1 MNNNVE
7 KLLNEIGKLVVAQNE
22 RTKERYSHG
31 ELFNVFNILGLE
43 SNEVRLHSA
52 LLAELLRPNG
62 MSGVGNAFQKAF
74 LAILGLPENY
84 IVDGKVSVELSIGTT
99 TDTEGGRIDIIMEDG
114 NHAIIIE
121 NKIYAQDQPAQL
133 LRYTNFARDN
143 YPHGY
148 RLLYLTLDGKEASD
162 DSAQGCPYL
171 CISYK
176 NEISKWLEECAR
188 ISFDR
193 PLVRE
198 TIRQYINL
206 IKQLTNQSMG
216 TLEDNKLVE
225 LVASPEHVAEY
236 LMIINNQTA
245 IENKIRFGFVTEIEK
260 MARDMGYEIVPV
272 GDKRTYLYEGWGG
285 YALFKLPQNESIY
298 FYIGGDNTRKR
309 GHAYGL
315 ISLKGA
321 QTPDSIKD
329 EIGWTDDCSS
339 LSDEKC
345 FPNDYSFVAAK
356 WLWGPNGEEWWLW
369 NSETLVAMV
378 PHNNQS
384 SLLADFLKTKMLEA
398 KNVILKLGK

>member
-43 SNEVRLHSA
+43 SKEVRLHSA

-133 LRYTNFARDN
+133 LRYTNFAKNN
-143 YPHGY
+143 YPYGY

-162 DSAQGCPYL
+162 DSAQGCPYQ

-176 NEISKWLEECAR
+176 NEISKWLAECAR

-245 IENKIRFGFVTEIEK
+245 IENRIRLGFVTEIEK

>member
-43 SNEVRLHSA
+43 SKEVRLHSA
-52 LLAELLRPNG
+52 LLAELLSPNG

-99 TDTEGGRIDIIMEDG
+99 TDSERGRIDIIMEDG

-133 LRYTNFARDN
+133 LKYTNFAKNN
-143 YPHGY
+143 YPYGY

-162 DSAQGCPYL
+162 DSAQGCPYQ

-176 NEISKWLEECAR
+176 NEISKWLAECAR

-339 LSDEKC
+339 ICYTNC
-345 FPNDYSFVAAK
+345 FPDDYSFVAAK
-356 WLWGPNGEEWWLW
+356 WMWGPNEEKWWLW
-369 NSETLVAMV
+369 CSETLSAMV
-378 PHNNQS
+378 PHQNQS
-384 SLLADFLKTKMLEA
+384 SLLADFLKSKMLEA
-398 KNVILKLGK
+398 KNIILKLGK

>member
-43 SNEVRLHSA
+43 SKEVRLHSA

-84 IVDGKVSVELSIGTT
+84 IVDGRVSVELSIGTT

-148 RLLYLTLDGKEASD
+148 RLLYLTLDGKEACD
-162 DSAQGCPYL
+162 DSAQGCPYQ

-236 LMIINNQTA
+236 VMIINNQTP
-245 IENKIRFGFVTEIEK
+245 IENRIRLGFVAEIEK
-260 MARDMGYEIVPV
+260 MASDMGYEIVPV

-298 FYIGGDNTRKR
+298 FYIGGDNAQKR

-315 ISLKGA
+315 IALKGT

-339 LSDEKC
+339 ICYTNC
-345 FPNDYSFVAAK
+345 FPDDYSFVAAK
-356 WLWGPNGEEWWLW
+356 WMWGPNEKKWWLW
-369 NSETLVAMV
+369 YSETLSAMV
-378 PHNNQS
+378 PHQNQS
-384 SLLADFLKTKMLEA
+384 SLLADFLKSKMLEA
-398 KNVILKLGK
+398 KNIILKLGK

>member
-162 DSAQGCPYL
+162 DSAQGCPYQ

-356 WLWGPNGEEWWLW
+356 WLCGPNGEEWWLW

>member
-84 IVDGKVSVELSIGTT
+84 IVDGRVSVELSIGTT

-133 LRYTNFARDN
+133 LRYTNFAKDN

-148 RLLYLTLDGKEASD
+148 RLLYLTLDGKEACD
-162 DSAQGCPYL
+162 DSAQGCPYQ

-216 TLEDNKLVE
+216 TLEDSKLVE

-260 MARDMGYEIVPV
+260 MARDIGYEIVPV

-315 ISLKGA
+315 IALKGA

>member
-43 SNEVRLHSA
+43 SKEVRLHSA

-84 IVDGKVSVELSIGTT
+84 IVDGRVSVELSIGTT

-148 RLLYLTLDGKEASD
+148 RLLYLTLDGKEACD
-162 DSAQGCPYL
+162 DSAQGCPYQ

-236 LMIINNQTA
+236 VMIINNQTP
-245 IENKIRFGFVTEIEK
+245 IENRIRLGFVAEIEK
-260 MARDMGYEIVPV
+260 MALDMGYEIVPV

-298 FYIGGDNTRKR
+298 FYVGGDNAQKR

-315 ISLKGA
+315 IALKGA

-339 LSDEKC
+339 ICYTNC
-345 FPNDYSFVAAK
+345 FPDDYSFVAAK
-356 WLWGPNGEEWWLW
+356 WMWGPNEKKWWLW
-369 NSETLVAMV
+369 YSETLSAMV
-378 PHNNQS
+378 PHQNQS
-384 SLLADFLKTKMLEA
+384 SLLADFLKSKMLEA
-398 KNVILKLGK
+398 KNIILKLGK

>member
-43 SNEVRLHSA
+43 SKEVRLHSA

-84 IVDGKVSVELSIGTT
+84 IVDGRVSVELSIGTT
-99 TDTEGGRIDIIMEDG
+99 TDSERGRIDIIMEDG

-133 LRYTNFARDN
+133 LKYTNFAKNN
-143 YPHGY
+143 YPYGY

-162 DSAQGCPYL
+162 DSAQGCPYQ

-176 NEISKWLEECAR
+176 NEISKWLAECAR

-245 IENKIRFGFVTEIEK
+245 IENKIRLGFVTEIEK
-260 MARDMGYEIVPV
+260 MALDMGYEIIPV

-339 LSDEKC
+339 ICYTNC
-345 FPNDYSFVAAK
+345 FPDDYSFVAAK

-398 KNVILKLGK
+398 KNIILKLGK

>member
-43 SNEVRLHSA
+43 SKEVRLHSA

-74 LAILGLPENY
+74 LAILGLPDNY
-84 IVDGKVSVELSIGTT
+84 IVVGRVSVELSIGTT
-99 TDTEGGRIDIIMEDG
+99 TDSERGRIDIIMEDG

-133 LRYTNFARDN
+133 LKYTNFARDN

-162 DSAQGCPYL
+162 DSAQGCPYQ

-176 NEISKWLEECAR
+176 NEISKWLAECAR

>member
-162 DSAQGCPYL
+162 DSAQGCPYQ

-285 YALFKLPQNESIY
+285 YALIKLPQNESIY

>member
-43 SNEVRLHSA
+43 SKEVRLHSA

-74 LAILGLPENY
+74 LAILGLPDNY
-84 IVDGKVSVELSIGTT
+84 IVDGRVSVELSIGTT
-99 TDTEGGRIDIIMEDG
+99 TDSERGRIDIIMEDG

-133 LRYTNFARDN
+133 LKYTNFARDN

-162 DSAQGCPYL
+162 DSAQGCPYQ

-176 NEISKWLEECAR
+176 NEISKWLAECAR

-198 TIRQYINL
+198 TNRQYINL

>member
-162 DSAQGCPYL
+162 DSAQGCPYQ

-378 PHNNQS
+378 PQNNQS

>member
-43 SNEVRLHSA
+43 SKEVRLHSA

-74 LAILGLPENY
+74 LAILGLPDNY
-84 IVDGKVSVELSIGTT
+84 IVDGRVSVELSIGTT
-99 TDTEGGRIDIIMEDG
+99 TDSERGRIDIIMEDG

-133 LRYTNFARDN
+133 LKYTNFARDN
-143 YPHGY
+143 YPHSY

-162 DSAQGCPYL
+162 DSAQGCPYQ

-176 NEISKWLEECAR
+176 NEISKWLAECAR

-285 YALFKLPQNESIY
+285 YGTVKL
-298 FYIGGDNTRKR
+298 
-309 GHAYGL
+309 
-315 ISLKGA
+315 
-321 QTPDSIKD
+321 
-329 EIGWTDDCSS
+329 
-339 LSDEKC
+339 
-345 FPNDYSFVAAK
+345 
-356 WLWGPNGEEWWLW
+356 
-369 NSETLVAMV
+369 
-378 PHNNQS
+378 
-384 SLLADFLKTKMLEA
+384 
-398 KNVILKLGK
+398 

>member
-31 ELFNVFNILGLE
+31 ELFNEFNILGLE
-43 SNEVRLHSA
+43 SKEVRLHSA
-52 LLAELLRPNG
+52 FLAELLRPNG

-84 IVDGKVSVELSIGTT
+84 IVDGRVSVELFIGKI

-121 NKIYAQDQPAQL
+121 NKIYARDEPAQL
-133 LRYTNFARDN
+133 LRYTNFAKNN
-143 YPHGY
+143 YPYGY

-162 DSAQGCPYL
+162 DSAQGCPYQ

-236 LMIINNQTA
+236 LMIINNQTP
-245 IENKIRFGFVTEIEK
+245 IENRIRLGFVTEIEK
-260 MARDMGYEIVPV
+260 MALDMGYEIVPV

-298 FYIGGDNTRKR
+298 FYIGGDNAQKR

-315 ISLKGA
+315 IALKGA

-339 LSDEKC
+339 ICYTNC
-345 FPNDYSFVAAK
+345 FPDDYSFVAAK
-356 WLWGPNGEEWWLW
+356 WLWGPNGEKWWLW
-369 NSETLVAMV
+369 CSETLSAMV
-378 PHNNQS
+378 PHQNQS

-398 KNVILKLGK
+398 KNIILKLGK

>member
-43 SNEVRLHSA
+43 SKEVRLHSA

-84 IVDGKVSVELSIGTT
+84 IVDGRVSVELSIGTT

-121 NKIYAQDQPAQL
+121 NKIYAQDQAAQL

-148 RLLYLTLDGKEASD
+148 RLLYLTLDGKEACD
-162 DSAQGCPYL
+162 DSSQGCPYQ

-176 NEISKWLEECAR
+176 NEISKWLAECAR

-216 TLEDNKLVE
+216 TLEDNKLAE
-225 LVASPEHVAEY
+225 LVASPEHVDEY
-236 LMIINNQTA
+236 LMIINNQTS
-245 IENKIRFGFVTEIEK
+245 IENRIRLGFVAEIEK
-260 MARDMGYEIVPV
+260 MALDMGYEIVPV

-298 FYIGGDNTRKR
+298 FYIGGDNTQKR

-315 ISLKGA
+315 IALKGA
-321 QTPDSIKD
+321 QTLDSIKD

-339 LSDEKC
+339 ICYTNC
-345 FPNDYSFVAAK
+345 FPDDYSFVAAK
-356 WLWGPNGEEWWLW
+356 WMWGPNEEKWWSW
-369 NSETLVAMV
+369 CSETLSAMV
-378 PHNNQS
+378 PHQNQS
-384 SLLADFLKTKMLEA
+384 SLLAEFLKSKMLEA
-398 KNVILKLGK
+398 KNIILKLGK

>member
-43 SNEVRLHSA
+43 SKEVRLHSA

-84 IVDGKVSVELSIGTT
+84 IVDGRVSVELSIGTT
-99 TDTEGGRIDIIMEDG
+99 TDSERGRIDIIMEDG

-133 LRYTNFARDN
+133 LKYTNFAKNN
-143 YPHGY
+143 YPYGY

-162 DSAQGCPYL
+162 DSAQGCPYQ

-176 NEISKWLEECAR
+176 NEISKWLAECAR

-216 TLEDNKLVE
+216 TLEDNKLAE
-225 LVASPEHVAEY
+225 LVASPEHIDEY
-236 LMIINNQTA
+236 LMIINNQTS
-245 IENKIRFGFVTEIEK
+245 IENRIRLGFVAEIEK
-260 MARDMGYEIVPV
+260 MALDMGYEIVPV

-339 LSDEKC
+339 ICYTNC
-345 FPNDYSFVAAK
+345 FPGDYSFVAAK

-398 KNVILKLGK
+398 KNIILKLGK

>member
-43 SNEVRLHSA
+43 SKEVRLHSA

-84 IVDGKVSVELSIGTT
+84 IVDGRVSVELSIGTT

-121 NKIYAQDQPAQL
+121 NKIYARDEPAQL
-133 LRYTNFARDN
+133 LRYTNFAKNN
-143 YPHGY
+143 YPYGY

-162 DSAQGCPYL
+162 DSAQGCPYQ

-176 NEISKWLEECAR
+176 NEISKWLAECAR

-225 LVASPEHVAEY
+225 LVASPEHVDEY
-236 LMIINNQTA
+236 LMIINNQTP
-245 IENKIRFGFVTEIEK
+245 IENRIRLGFVAEIEK
-260 MARDMGYEIVPV
+260 MALDMGYEIVPV

-339 LSDEKC
+339 ICYTNC
-345 FPNDYSFVAAK
+345 FPDDYSFVAAK

-384 SLLADFLKTKMLEA
+384 SLLADFLKSKMLEA
-398 KNVILKLGK
+398 KNIILKLGK

>member
-43 SNEVRLHSA
+43 SKEVRLHSA

-84 IVDGKVSVELSIGTT
+84 IVDGRVSVELSIGTT
-99 TDTEGGRIDIIMEDG
+99 TDSERGRIDIIMEDG

-133 LRYTNFARDN
+133 LKYTNFAKNN
-143 YPHGY
+143 YPYGY

-162 DSAQGCPYL
+162 DSAQGCPYQ

-176 NEISKWLEECAR
+176 NEISKWLAECAR

-245 IENKIRFGFVTEIEK
+245 IENKIRLGFVTEIEK
-260 MARDMGYEIVPV
+260 MALDMGYEIIPV

-329 EIGWTDDCSS
+329 EIGWTDDCNSICYTN
-339 LSDEKC
+339 C
-345 FPNDYSFVAAK
+345 FPGDYSFVAAK

-398 KNVILKLGK
+398 KNIILKLGK

>member
-43 SNEVRLHSA
+43 SKEVRLHSA

-133 LRYTNFARDN
+133 LRYTNFAKDN

-162 DSAQGCPYL
+162 DSAQGCPYQ

-225 LVASPEHVAEY
+225 LVASPEHVDEY
-236 LMIINNQTA
+236 VMIINNQTS
-245 IENKIRFGFVTEIEK
+245 IENRIRLGFVAEIEK
-260 MARDMGYEIVPV
+260 MALDMGYEIVPV

-285 YALFKLPQNESIY
+285 YVLFKLPQNESIY
-298 FYIGGDNTRKR
+298 FYVGGDM
-309 GHAYGL
+309 
-315 ISLKGA
+315 LKSVVM
-321 QTPDSIKD
+321 PMD
-329 EIGWTDDCSS
+329 
-339 LSDEKC
+339 
-345 FPNDYSFVAAK
+345 
-356 WLWGPNGEEWWLW
+356 
-369 NSETLVAMV
+369 
-378 PHNNQS
+378 
-384 SLLADFLKTKMLEA
+384 
-398 KNVILKLGK
+398 

>member
-84 IVDGKVSVELSIGTT
+84 IIDGKVSVELSIGTT

-162 DSAQGCPYL
+162 DSAQGCPYQ

-321 QTPDSIKD
+321 QTPDSIED

-398 KNVILKLGK
+398 RNVILKLGK

>member
-43 SNEVRLHSA
+43 SKEVRLHSA

-84 IVDGKVSVELSIGTT
+84 IVDGRVSVELSIGTT

-148 RLLYLTLDGKEASD
+148 RLLYLTLDGKEACD
-162 DSAQGCPYL
+162 DSAQGCPYQ

-176 NEISKWLEECAR
+176 NEISKWLAECAR

>member
-43 SNEVRLHSA
+43 SKEVRLHSA

-84 IVDGKVSVELSIGTT
+84 IVNGRVSVELFIGKI

-121 NKIYAQDQPAQL
+121 NKIYARDEPAQL
-133 LRYTNFARDN
+133 LRYTNFAKNN
-143 YPHGY
+143 YPYGY

-162 DSAQGCPYL
+162 DSAQGCPYQ

-225 LVASPEHVAEY
+225 LVASPEHVDEY
-236 LMIINNQTA
+236 LMIINNQTS
-245 IENKIRFGFVTEIEK
+245 IENRIRLGFVAEIEK
-260 MARDMGYEIVPV
+260 MASDMGYEIVPV
-272 GDKRTYLYEGWGG
+272 GDKRTYLYDGWGG

-298 FYIGGDNTRKR
+298 FYIGGDNAQKR

-315 ISLKGA
+315 IALKGT

-339 LSDEKC
+339 ICYTNC
-345 FPNDYSFVAAK
+345 FPDDYSFVAAK
-356 WLWGPNGEEWWLW
+356 WMWGPNEKKWWLW
-369 NSETLVAMV
+369 YSETLSAMV
-378 PHNNQS
+378 PHQNQS
-384 SLLADFLKTKMLEA
+384 SLLADFLKSKMLEA
-398 KNVILKLGK
+398 KNIILKLGK

>member
-43 SNEVRLHSA
+43 SKEVRLHSA

-84 IVDGKVSVELSIGTT
+84 IVDGRVSVELSIGTT
-99 TDTEGGRIDIIMEDG
+99 TDSERGRIDIIMEDG

-133 LRYTNFARDN
+133 LKYTNFARDN

-176 NEISKWLEECAR
+176 NEISKWLAECAR

>member
-22 RTKERYSHG
+22 RTKERYYHG

-43 SNEVRLHSA
+43 SKEVRLHSS
-52 LLAELLRPNG
+52 LLAELLKPNG
-62 MSGVGNAFQKAF
+62 MCGVGNAFQKAF
-74 LAILGLPENY
+74 LAILGLPDNY
-84 IVDGKVSVELSIGTT
+84 IVDGRVSVEISIGTT
-99 TDTEGGRIDIIMEDG
+99 TDTEGGRIDVIMEDG

-133 LRYTNFARDN
+133 LRYTIFARDN

-162 DSAQGCPYL
+162 DSAQGCPYQ

-236 LMIINNQTA
+236 LMIINNQTP
-245 IENKIRFGFVTEIEK
+245 IENRIRLGFVAEIEK
-260 MARDMGYEIVPV
+260 MALDMGYEIVPV

-339 LSDEKC
+339 ICYTNC
-345 FPNDYSFVAAK
+345 FPDDYSFVAAK
-356 WLWGPNGEEWWLW
+356 WMWGPNEKKWWLW
-369 NSETLVAMV
+369 CSETLSAMV
-378 PHNNQS
+378 PHQNQS
-384 SLLADFLKTKMLEA
+384 SLLADFLKSKMLEA
-398 KNVILKLGK
+398 KNIILKLGK

>member
-31 ELFNVFNILGLE
+31 ELFNVFNILGFE
-43 SNEVRLHSA
+43 SKEVRLHSA
-52 LLAELLRPNG
+52 LLAELLSPNG

-84 IVDGKVSVELSIGTT
+84 IVDGRVSVEISFGPT

-162 DSAQGCPYL
+162 DSAQGCPYQ

-176 NEISKWLEECAR
+176 NDISKWL
-188 ISFDR
+188 
-193 PLVRE
+193 RE

-216 TLEDNKLVE
+216 TLEDNKLAE
-225 LVASPEHVAEY
+225 LVASPEHVDEY
-236 LMIINNQTA
+236 LMIINNQTS
-245 IENKIRFGFVTEIEK
+245 IENRIRLGFVAEIEK
-260 MARDMGYEIVPV
+260 MALDMGYEIVPV

-298 FYIGGDNTRKR
+298 FYIGGDNTLKR

-315 ISLKGA
+315 IALKGA

-329 EIGWTDDCSS
+329 EIGWTDDCCS

-356 WLWGPNGEEWWLW
+356 WLWGPNGEKWWLW
-369 NSETLVAMV
+369 CSETLSAMV
-378 PHNNQS
+378 PHQNQS
-384 SLLADFLKTKMLEA
+384 SLLADFLKSKMLEA
-398 KNVILKLGK
+398 KNIILKLG